1 MSLNGVK
8 LKRINDS
15 DDVAEFFRWLS
26 KQRSVLAFDT
36 ETKGLNWAEPGF
48 TRLVQ
53 FGDTETGY
61 TIATHLWGGVIEE
74 TLRKYEGPMV
84 AWNLKFDQHSLDA
97 GGFPIVPR
105 HRAEDAYLMHALLY
119 PLEFHGLKPVSE
131 KLLGKGASVPGKRL
145 DSLMK
150 SNKWTWA
157 TIPYECLGYSVYGAL
172 DTVLCARLYELLKPQ
187 IDARFPAAY
196 EREMMTS
203 HIMFETEKRGLRIDI
218 PYTERLHDRYTTEAA
233 DLLTKIQFYGVQNPQ
248 SDAQI
253 RKVLLDDGWQPT
265 KFTETGLPSV
275 ASKILKTLDHEI
287 SGLLVE
293 YLWRARFATY
303 TDKILRTHDNGI
315 LYPSVNTFEA
325 RTGRMSIGSDKKER
339 GTKELQSVPWQ
350 QIPRQYDVRR
360 CVLPRYEDWVLRP
373 ADYDAQEL
381 RVEASLS
388 GDEGLI
394 KTINSGQDMHLY
406 TASRMFEE
414 QITNKADPRRD
425 MAKMT
430 SYLIVYGGG
439 AETLAEKAGITISE
453 AQRNIDLFRQAF
465 PAIDRYNKQV
475 IKTGRSRA
483 QREGRCYI
491 ETWGGRECET
501 DLDFAYKLT
510 NYVVQGSCADLL
522 KEKLIALD
530 SAGFAGYID
539 LPVHDELVMSVPND
553 EEGDDIAREIAS
565 IMEEHTAFKVPL
577 TVELSDPLPNWGAKY
592 LKPGQ
597 LAWDELQTAE
607 SVA

>member
-1 MSLNGVK
+1 LSLNGVK

-15 DDVAEFFRWLS
+15 DDVAEYFRWLGQS
-26 KQRSVLAFDT
+26 RSVLAFDT

-84 AWNLKFDQHSLDA
+84 AWNLKFDQHALDA

-119 PLEFHGLKPVSE
+119 PLEWHGLKPVSE

-150 SNKWTWA
+150 QNKWTWA

-203 HIMFETEKRGLRIDI
+203 HIMFEVERRGLSVDLD
-218 PYTERLHDRYTTEAA
+218 YTERLHARYAEEMS
-233 DLLTKIQFYGVQNPQ
+233 DLLTKIQFFGVQNPN
-248 SDAQI
+248 SRPQI
-253 RKVLLDDGWQPT
+253 EHALRSNNWEPT
-265 KFTETGLPSV
+265 VFTENGAPS
-275 ASKILKTLDHEI
+275 LKKEVLKGIDHELAQLI
-287 SGLLVE
+287 LE
-293 YLWRARFATY
+293 YRWREKYSSY
-303 TDKILRTHDNGI
+303 TEKILRTHDNGI
-315 LYPSVNTFEA
+315 LYPSINTFEA

-339 GTKELQSVPWQ
+339 GTDEIVSVPWQ
-350 QIPRQYDVRR
+350 QIPHTYDVRR
-360 CVLPRYEDWVLRP
+360 CVLPRYEDWALRP
-373 ADYDAQEL
+373 ADYDSQEL

-388 GDEGLI
+388 NCTSLI
-394 KTINSGQDMHLY
+394 EAINTGQDMHIFG
-406 TASRMFEE
+406 AERMFGG
-414 QITNKADPRRD
+414 TVTKGDPKRD
-425 MAKMT
+425 LAKMT
-430 SYLIVYGGG
+430 AYLIIYGGG
-439 AETLAEKAGITISE
+439 PDTLAEKANVSVSE
-453 AQRNIDLFRQAF
+453 AQRIIDLYKATF
-465 PAIDRYNKQV
+465 PEIAQYNKQV
-475 IKTGRSRA
+475 INTGRSRA

-501 DLDFAYKLT
+501 DPDFAYKLT

-530 SAGFAGYID
+530 SAGFTGYID
-539 LPVHDELVMSVPND
+539 LPVHDELLMSVPND
-553 EEGDDIAREIAS
+553 EEGDEIAREIAS
-565 IMEEHTAFKVPL
+565 IMEEHKAFKVPL
-577 TVELSDPLPNWGAKY
+577 TVELSDPVQSWGHKY
-592 LKPGQ
+592 LKNGQ
-597 LAWDELQTAE
+597 LGWDELQTAE